1 MGIPEAM
8 SEPQRQPTDER
19 DDPAEDESRAASEVR
34 TVARGR
40 AARTPFVAMAGVA
53 AVVWVVAGLI
63 ALAVLLIWLFA

>member
-1 MGIPEAM
+1 M

-19 DDPAEDESRAASEVR
+19 DDPVEDESRAASEVR

>member
-1 MGIPEAM
+1 M
-8 SEPQRQPTDER
+8 SEPQPEPRDEEEER
-19 DDPAEDESRAASEVR
+19 GPEDESRAASEVR

-63 ALAVLLIWLFA
+63 ALAVLLIWLLA

>member
-1 MGIPEAM
+1 M
-8 SEPQRQPTDER
+8 SEPQRQPTEER
-19 DDPAEDESRAASEVR
+19 DDTTEDESRAASEVR